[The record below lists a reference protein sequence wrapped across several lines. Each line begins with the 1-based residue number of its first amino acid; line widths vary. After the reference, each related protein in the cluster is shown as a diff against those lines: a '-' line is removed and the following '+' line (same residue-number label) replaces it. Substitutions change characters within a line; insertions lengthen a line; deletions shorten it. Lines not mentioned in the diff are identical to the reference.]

1 MFSRKTI
8 NRFDLDSLR
17 FCGGS
22 KMICGDKDI
31 FFVCCALIAAIKGIE
46 DLPLKKR
53 SIPLN
58 HMLIEWKRI
67 LASENEW
74 MQVLERYQKEV

>member
-1 MFSRKTI
+1 MLRRKTI
-8 NRFDLDSLR
+8 NRFDLDAIR

-46 DLPLKKR
+46 ELPLKKR

-67 LASENEW
+67 LADEKDW
-74 MQVLERYQKEV
+74 MNRLEEFQK